1 MLEAQPGSADTVAG
15 LRRPRPDDPTV
26 EVLLGSGERVRV
38 HDRRLAEQRLAVGDE
53 LDASACEALR
63 DAGRADSAER
73 RALRLI
79 AIRPRSRAELRLRMG
94 EWGLTEAGAAAVLER
109 LSAIGAV
116 NDGVLA
122 AAVVSSRRAN
132 AYGRLRVDADL
143 ERLRVSEDARAV
155 AQTTADDEVERAR
168 HALRSRGVPD
178 PRDPA
183 ELRRAA
189 GFLQRRGFDADT
201 VTAVLGLDIHA

>member
-1 MLEAQPGSADTVAG
+1 MMDVQPGSADTVAG
-15 LRRPRPDDPTV
+15 LRRPRPGDPTV

-38 HDRRLAEQRLAVGDE
+38 HDRRLAEHRLGVGDE
-53 LDASACEALR
+53 LDAAACVALR

-79 AIRPRSRAELRLRMG
+79 AIRPRSRAELARRMG
-94 EWGLTEAGAAAVLER
+94 EWGLTEEGAEAVLER

-116 NDGVLA
+116 DDDVLA
-122 AAVVSSRRAN
+122 AAVVSSRRAS

-143 ERLRVSEDARAV
+143 ERLRVSDDARAV
-155 AQTTADDEVERAR
+155 AETTAGDEVERAR
-168 HALRSRGVPD
+168 RALRSRGTPD
-178 PRDPA
+178 PRDAA

-201 VTAVLGLDIHA
+201 VAAVLGLDIDA

>member
-1 MLEAQPGSADTVAG
+1 MEAQPGSAETVAG
-15 LRRPRPDDPTV
+15 LRRPRPGDPTV

-38 HDRRLAEQRLAVGDE
+38 HDRRLGEQRLAVGDE
-53 LDASACEALR
+53 LDPEACDALR

-79 AIRPRSRAELRLRMG
+79 AIRPRSRAELARRMG
-94 EWGLTEAGAAAVLER
+94 EWGLSEPTAAAVLER

-116 NDGVLA
+116 DDGILA
-122 AAVVSSRRAN
+122 AAVVSSRRAH

-143 ERLRVSEDARAV
+143 ERLRVSEDARGV
-155 AQTTADDEVERAR
+155 AETTAGDEAERAR
-168 HALRSRGVPD
+168 QALRARGGTD
-178 PRDPA
+178 SRDPA

-189 GFLQRRGFDADT
+189 GFLHRRVFDADT
-201 VTAVLGLDIHA
+201 VATVLGLAADA

>member
-1 MLEAQPGSADTVAG
+1 METQSGSAETVAG
-15 LRRPRPDDPTV
+15 LRRPRPGDPTV

-38 HDRRLAEQRLAVGDE
+38 HDRRLSEQRLAVGDE
-53 LDASACEALR
+53 LDPEACAALR

-79 AIRPRSRAELRLRMG
+79 AIRPRSRAELARKMG
-94 EWGLTEAGAAAVLER
+94 EWGLSEPTAGAVLER

-116 NDGVLA
+116 DDSVLA
-122 AAVVSSRRAN
+122 AAVVSSRRGH

-143 ERLRVSEDARAV
+143 ERLRVAEDARAV
-155 AQTTADDEVERAR
+155 AETTAGDEAERAR
-168 HALRSRGVPD
+168 RALRARGGAD

-189 GFLQRRGFDADT
+189 GFLHRRGFDADT
-201 VTAVLGLDIHA
+201 VAAVLGLDADL